1 MMIKNEQQYRQ
12 TQYWLQRFE
21 QSLAELDSNENLK
34 TDQLRWQLH
43 RDSYQSQVNELKAQI
58 SEYETLTNH
67 DCSTPIVLKIDAIN
81 YLPQLLIKAR
91 IAAKLSQ
98 KELAELAGLTAEQ
111 IQHYEDK
118 DYEDAS
124 FLDVMAVFDALDI
137 KIQQG
142 EFLVPLNTLRRTP
155 ITKEELL
162 SKNAKNRD
170 NIKPQ
175 IQGLQA
181 QPGLNIN

>member
-21 QSLAELDSNENLK
+21 QSLAELDSNESLK
-34 TDQLRWQLH
+34 AEQLRWQLH
-43 RDSYQSQVNELKAQI
+43 RDSYQSQVDELKKQI

-67 DCSTPIVLKIDAIN
+67 DCQTPLVLKLDSIN

-91 IAAKLSQ
+91 LAAKLSQ
-98 KELAELAGLTAEQ
+98 KELAELAGLTEEK
-111 IQHYEDK
+111 IQHYENK
-118 DYEDAS
+118 DYENAS
-124 FLDVMAVFDALDI
+124 LIDVMAVFDALDI

-142 EFLVPLNTLRRTP
+142 EFLVALDTLRRTP

-162 SKNAKNRD
+162 SKKAKHSD
-170 NIKPQ
+170 Q
-175 IQGLQA
+175 IQQPIQELQA
-181 QPGLNIN
+181 